1 MTSPS
6 PLLYDTYYH
15 IYNRGVNRDN
25 IFIEERNYEYFM
37 QLYAKY
43 IEPVAATYAYCLL
56 KNHFHVL
63 IRVKPEQEIRTLR
76 VSETLR
82 VLPSPVNTWV
92 ANPAPPAR
100 ARCWRDRR

>member
-76 VSETLR
+76 VSEILR
-82 VLPSPVNTWV
+82 VLPPGKIKEPSGQFSDFIQ
-92 ANPAPPAR
+92 R
-100 ARCWRDRR
+100 LCQSH